1 MYRVLLVE
9 DDSQIRQVIGDYF
22 GRRDQ
27 IALDFAED
35 GNIGLSK
42 FLNGSYDLIVLD
54 IMMPGI
60 DGFELCKLIRKK
72 TDIPVVFLTG
82 KVREQDALYGYEI
95 GADDYIV
102 KPFSIAVLYSKLL
115 AMLERTTTE
124 HESRK
129 IIESGKIAVDPVK
142 FEVTVSGEIVDLPRI
157 SFFQFLNR
165 AGAVHPVI
173 QKHHRVTDGQ
183 HSEGNLHIL
192 IVFKALGREDSRVHH
207 RESGHIQQGFR
218 ASKLGL
224 VLFIAG
230 NLPADEYPLVRAVRL
245 KQTVNH

>member
-22 GRRDQ
+22 GRRDK

-54 IMMPGI
+54 IMMPGL
-60 DGFELCKLIRKK
+60 DGFELCKIIRKK
-72 TDIPVVFLTG
+72 SDIPVVFLTG
-82 KVREQDALYGYEI
+82 KVREEDALYGYEI

-115 AMLERTTTE
+115 AMLERNTTE

-129 IIESGKIAVDPVK
+129 ILESGKIAVDPVK
-142 FEVTVSGEIVDLPRI
+142 FEVTVSGEIVDLPPKEYQILKYMMQHPGCAITRKLLLAVAWGDDMYI
-157 SFFQFLNR
+157 TERVIDNR
-165 AGAVHPVI
+165 V
-173 QKHHRVTDGQ
+173 K
-183 HSEGNLHIL
+183 NLRH
-192 IVFKALGREDSRVHH
+192 
-207 RESGHIQQGFR
+207 
-218 ASKLGL
+218 KLGKEGTRIKTL
-224 VLFIAG
+224 IGVGYRF
-230 NLPADEYPLVRAVRL
+230 D
-245 KQTVNH
+245 

>member
-54 IMMPGI
+54 IMMPGL

-72 TDIPVVFLTG
+72 SDIPVVFLTG
-82 KVREQDALYGYEI
+82 KVREEDALYGYEI

-142 FEVTVSGEIVDLPRI
+142 FEVTVSGEIVDLPPKEYQILKYMMQHPGAAITRKLLLAVAWGDDMYI
-157 SFFQFLNR
+157 TERVIDNR
-165 AGAVHPVI
+165 V
-173 QKHHRVTDGQ
+173 K
-183 HSEGNLHIL
+183 NLRH
-192 IVFKALGREDSRVHH
+192 
-207 RESGHIQQGFR
+207 
-218 ASKLGL
+218 KLGKEGARIKTL
-224 VLFIAG
+224 IGVGYRF
-230 NLPADEYPLVRAVRL
+230 D
-245 KQTVNH
+245 

>member
-54 IMMPGI
+54 IMMPGL

-72 TDIPVVFLTG
+72 SDIPVVFLTG
-82 KVREQDALYGYEI
+82 KVREEDALYGYEV

-142 FEVTVSGEIVDLPRI
+142 FEVTVSGEIVDLPPKEYQILKYMMQHPGCAITRKLLLAVAWGDDMYI
-157 SFFQFLNR
+157 TERVIDNR
-165 AGAVHPVI
+165 V
-173 QKHHRVTDGQ
+173 K
-183 HSEGNLHIL
+183 NLRH
-192 IVFKALGREDSRVHH
+192 
-207 RESGHIQQGFR
+207 
-218 ASKLGL
+218 KLGKEGARIKTL
-224 VLFIAG
+224 IGVGYRF
-230 NLPADEYPLVRAVRL
+230 D
-245 KQTVNH
+245 